1 MNDSTNL
8 LPAALKFFPSK
19 SLGSASVV
27 IMAAA
32 TLCLCTG
39 GVAAFATSP
48 SAGGADW
55 KLRFTLTVLLPHRT

>member
-1 MNDSTNL
+1 MTRQTTRGL
-8 LPAALKFFPSK
+8 AAR
-19 SLGSASVV
+19 SAL
-27 IMAAA
+27 AAA
-32 TLCLCTG
+32 MLCLCTG